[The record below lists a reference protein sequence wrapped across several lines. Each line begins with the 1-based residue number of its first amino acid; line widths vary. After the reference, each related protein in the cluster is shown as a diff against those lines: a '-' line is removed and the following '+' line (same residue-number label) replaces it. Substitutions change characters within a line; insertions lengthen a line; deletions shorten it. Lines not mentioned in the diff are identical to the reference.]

1 MRTRG
6 CRVKRIGEILG
17 FMSHH
22 SLAEFHDAH
31 HVRWHAVIG
40 KYEFSD
46 PEIATAD
53 HSPDR
58 KSLLVRLDGS
68 AFLNV
73 VPAVNPFGRLRIIK
87 HSILAVDFVL
97 DLEIAR
103 VRGIPMPLQRG
114 PYGSI
119 VHVILP
125 RALRTLA
132 PGAGGIIVPRPPL
145 RPRALLPFTPV
156 VVS

>member
-17 FMSHH
+17 FMGHH

-31 HVRWHAVIG
+31 HVRWCAVIG
-40 KYEFSD
+40 KYELSD
-46 PEIATAD
+46 PEIAAAD

-58 KSLLVRLDGS
+58 KSLLVRLHS
-68 AFLNV
+68 AAFQNV
-73 VPAVNPFGRLRIIK
+73 MPAANPFARLRIIK

-103 VRGIPMPLQRG
+103 VRGIPMPLQRR
-114 PYGSI
+114 PCGSI
-119 VHVILP
+119 VHAILP
-125 RALRTLA
+125 RALRTLT
-132 PGAGGIIVPRPPL
+132 PGLMDSSSLAH
-145 RPRALLPFTPV
+145 
-156 VVS
+156 